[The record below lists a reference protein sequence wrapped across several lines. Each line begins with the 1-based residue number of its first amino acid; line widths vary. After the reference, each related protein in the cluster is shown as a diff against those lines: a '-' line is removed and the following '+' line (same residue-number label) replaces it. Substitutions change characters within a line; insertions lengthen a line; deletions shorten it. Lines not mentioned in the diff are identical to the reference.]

1 MKLGKNS
8 KKMDKRKYMRILI
21 TGGSGTIGKAFIREF
36 PEHIY
41 YNVSRNEKFLTD
53 LMREHPKVKNFIGNI
68 EDEGFLMRVFNSVKP
83 DVVIHAAAMKHI
95 NIAEENPIQT
105 CQSNVIGSINVINAS
120 IMNDVPI
127 TIGISTDK
135 ACTSASVYGDTK
147 SLMEK
152 CFMEANTS
160 KNKFAL
166 TRFANVAHSNGSV
179 LPFWF
184 KLKEEGKTL
193 KLTSKDMN
201 RLMFSKSDAAKLIN
215 KAINK
220 CDTDDGG
227 FVCSY
232 KMKSVNMFELAKVI
246 SDDVKVVGLRPGEKL
261 DEDLI
266 SNKETQFTYVHDD
279 MIYIYNQENL
289 DMNTLERGYSSANAE
304 KMTEDEM
311 EELVWNTK

>member
-1 MKLGKNS
+1 
-8 KKMDKRKYMRILI
+8 MRILI

-36 PEHIY
+36 PEHTY

-53 LMREHPKVKNFIGNI
+53 LIREHSNVKNFIGNI

-105 CQSNVIGSINVINAS
+105 CQSNVIGSINIINAS

-135 ACTSASVYGDTK
+135 ACSSASVYGDTK

-152 CFMEANTS
+152 CFMEANTD
-160 KNKFAL
+160 KNRFAL

-179 LPFWF
+179 LPFWL

-193 KLTSKDMN
+193 KLTSEDMN
-201 RLMFSKSDAAKLIN
+201 RLMFSKSDSARLID
-215 KAINK
+215 KAIQK
-220 CDTDDGG
+220 CNSDGGG

-232 KMKSVNMFELAKVI
+232 KMKSVNMFDLAKVI
-246 SDDVKVVGLRPGEKL
+246 SDDIEIVGLRPGEKL
-261 DEDLI
+261 NEDLI
-266 SNKETQFTYVHDD
+266 NDKEAEFTCIHDD
-279 MIYIYNQENL
+279 MIYIYNQPNH
-289 DMNTLERGYSSANAE
+289 DVNRLERGYSSANAE
-304 KMTEDEM
+304 RMTTKEM

>member
-1 MKLGKNS
+1 
-8 KKMDKRKYMRILI
+8 MRILI

-36 PEHIY
+36 PEHTY
-41 YNVSRNEKFLTD
+41 FNVSRNEKFLTD
-53 LMREHPKVKNFIGNI
+53 LMREHPKTKSYIGNI

-105 CQSNVIGSINVINAS
+105 CQSNVVGSINVINAS

-135 ACTSASVYGDTK
+135 ACSSASVYGDTK

-152 CFMEANTS
+152 CFMEADTL
-160 KNKFAL
+160 KNRFAL

-179 LPFWF
+179 LPFWL

-201 RLMFSKSDAAKLIN
+201 RLMFSKSDSARLIN
-215 KAINK
+215 RAINK
-220 CDTDDGG
+220 CETDGGG

-232 KMKSVNMFELAKVI
+232 KMKSVNMLELAKVI
-246 SDDVKVVGLRPGEKL
+246 SDDVEIVGLRPGEKL
-261 DEDLI
+261 NEDLI
-266 SNKETQFTYVHDD
+266 SDKEVPFTCVHGD

-289 DMNTLERGYSSANAE
+289 DMNKLERGYSSATAE
-304 KMTEDEM
+304 KMTKEEM
-311 EELVWNTK
+311 KELLWNTK